1 MPPWYTCSMQQKKGF
16 TLVELLIYSVIFAG
30 VSLTLVYFLSTFFRV
45 SGYQAS
51 SSEVANQANFILGKI
66 QNEIATSTIVVVNDT
81 ATSSP
86 TYDETDGTLNQK
98 HAHLILKTRAET
110 SGDASDNASPVLIYK
125 SGNNVMLKR
134 GNGAETALNNSSVA
148 VTNLAFTKVST
159 PPGKDVV
166 LIDLT
171 LQYQSP
177 NAVDRISRDFTLG
190 VSRAQAAA
198 FDSNLN
204 PNGSGLTIGSGA
216 AKWASLF
223 LSGSADIGGP
233 ITLGTTA
240 NNSISFIKQGTIPVN
255 INGTINAGTVA
266 TVIVT
271 APTIPELAG
280 ILSGDRVFLTPPSGT
295 LSPLESGLVLQSART
310 LNNAIEIRIRNVSSG
325 NITTTTAHNWG
336 YLVIR

>member
-1 MPPWYTCSMQQKKGF
+1 MQQKKGF

-66 QNEIATSTIVVVNDT
+66 QNEIATSSLAVVNDT
-81 ATSSP
+81 GD
-86 TYDETDGTLNQK
+86 DETDQTPGTPHGKL
-98 HAHLILKTRAET
+98 LLKARNET
-110 SGDASDNASPVLIYK
+110 TGDASDSESPVLIYK
-125 SGNNVMLKR
+125 NGTNVVLKR

-148 VTNLAFTKVST
+148 VTNLAFTKIST
-159 PPGKDVV
+159 PPGKDVI

-190 VSRAQAAA
+190 VSRAQAAS
-198 FDSNLN
+198 FDSNLS
-204 PNGSGLTIGSGA
+204 PNGSGYSLGTGA

-223 LSGSADIGGP
+223 LSGPADIGGP
-233 ITLGTTA
+233 LSIGSTA
-240 NNSISFIKQGTIPVN
+240 NNSISFIKQGTVAVN
-255 INGTINAGTVA
+255 PNVTIAANDVA

-280 ILSGDRVFLTPPSGT
+280 ILTGDRVFLTPPSGS
-295 LSPLESGLVLQSART
+295 LSPLETGLVLQSARA
-310 LNNAIEIRIRNVSSG
+310 LPDAIEIRIQNVTG
-325 NITTTTAHNWG
+325 AAIAATTAHNWG

>member
-1 MPPWYTCSMQQKKGF
+1 MHRQKGF

-51 SSEVANQANFILGKI
+51 SSEVASQANFILGKI
-66 QNEIATSTIVVVNDT
+66 QNEIATSTLVVVNDM
-81 ATSSP
+81 ATSDP
-86 TYDETDGTLNQK
+86 AYDEVDQFPGTPRSRLV
-98 HAHLILKTRAET
+98 LKARNET
-110 SGDASDNASPVLIYK
+110 TGGAGDTESPVLIYK
-125 SGNNVMLKR
+125 NGTNVVLKR
-134 GNGAETALNNSSVA
+134 GNGAETVLNNASVA
-148 VTNLAFTKVST
+148 VTSLAFTKIST

-198 FDSNLN
+198 FDSSLT
-204 PNGSGLTIGSGA
+204 PGGGGLGLGTGA

-223 LSGSADIGGP
+223 LSGDATIDGS
-233 ITLGTTA
+233 ITLTDGNTNTT
-240 NNSISFIKQGTIPVN
+240 NNSITFLKQGTVAIGP
-255 INGTINAGTVA
+255 ASGTVA
-266 TVIVT
+266 VGAGAT
-271 APTIPELAG
+271 AQFFTSDTALQG
-280 ILSGDRVFLTPPSGT
+280 VLLGDRVFMTPPAGST
-295 LSPLESGLVLQSART
+295 AASRLENGLIFVGARAIA
-310 LNNAIEIRIRNVSSG
+310 NAIEVNLKNTTGATINV
-325 NITTTTAHNWG
+325 AVHNWG

>member
-1 MPPWYTCSMQQKKGF
+1 MQQKKGF

-66 QNEIATSTIVVVNDT
+66 QNEIATSTLVVVNDDGD
-81 ATSSP
+81 
-86 TYDETDGTLNQK
+86 DEVDQTPGAPHGKL
-98 HAHLILKTRAET
+98 LLKARNET
-110 SGDASDNASPVLIYK
+110 TGGAGDTESPVLIYK
-125 SGNNVMLKR
+125 NGSNVVLKR
-134 GNGAETALNNSSVA
+134 GNGPETALNNSSVA

-177 NAVDRISRDFTLG
+177 TAVDLISRDFTIG

-198 FDSNLN
+198 FDSSLS
-204 PNGSGLTIGSGA
+204 PNGSGYSLGTSG

-223 LSGSADIGGP
+223 LSGGATIDGP
-233 ITLGTTA
+233 LALTNGNANTT
-240 NNSISFIKQGTIPVN
+240 NNSITFLKQGTVVIGPASGTVPVN
-255 INGTINAGTVA
+255 AG
-266 TVIVT
+266 VT
-271 APTIPELAG
+271 AQFFTSDTALQG
-280 ILSGDRVFLTPPSGT
+280 VLSGDRVFMTPPAGSQAT
-295 LSPLESGLVLQSART
+295 DRLENGLIFVGARAIP
-310 LNNAIEIRIRNVSSG
+310 NAIEVNLKNTTSAQINVS
-325 NITTTTAHNWG
+325 AHNWG

>member
-1 MPPWYTCSMQQKKGF
+1 MQHKKGF

-66 QNEIATSTIVVVNDT
+66 QNEIATSTLVVVNDT
-81 ATSSP
+81 PTSDL
-86 TYDETDGTLNQK
+86 TYDEVDQFPGTPRGRLV
-98 HAHLILKTRAET
+98 LKARNET
-110 SGDASDNASPVLIYK
+110 TADASDDKSPVLIYK
-125 SGNNVMLKR
+125 NGANVVLKR

-177 NAVDRISRDFTLG
+177 NAVDRISRDFALG
-190 VSRAQAAA
+190 VSRAQAAS
-198 FDSNLN
+198 FDSNIS
-204 PNGSGLTIGSGA
+204 PGAGGLSLGTIGS
-216 AKWASLF
+216 KWTSLF
-223 LSGSADIGGP
+223 LSGPADIGGP
-233 ITLGTTA
+233 LSIGSTS
-240 NNSISFIKQGTIPVN
+240 NNSISFIKQGTIPVGPFGPP
-255 INGTINAGTVA
+255 ITINANAVA
-266 TVIVT
+266 TFTAT

-280 ILSGDRVFLTPPSGT
+280 IKTGDRVFLTPPSGI
-295 LSPLESGLVLQSART
+295 LSQLETGLVLQSARA
-310 LNNAIEIRIRNVSSG
+310 LPDAIEIRVQNVTSA
-325 NITTTTAHNWG
+325 NITGVTTHNWG

>member
-1 MPPWYTCSMQQKKGF
+1 MQQKKGF

-66 QNEIATSTIVVVNDT
+66 QNEIATSSLVVVNDT
-81 ATSSP
+81 GD
-86 TYDETDGTLNQK
+86 DEIDQTPGTPHGKL
-98 HAHLILKTRAET
+98 LLKARNET
-110 SGDASDNASPVLIYK
+110 TGDASDPESPILIYK
-125 SGNNVMLKR
+125 NGANAVLKR
-134 GNGAETALNNSSVA
+134 GNGPETALNNSSVA
-148 VTNLAFTKVST
+148 VTNLAFTKIST

-177 NAVDRISRDFTLG
+177 NAVDRISRDFSLG

-198 FDSNLN
+198 FDSNLS
-204 PNGSGLTIGSGA
+204 PNGGGYSLGTGA

-223 LSGSADIGGP
+223 LSGPADIGGP
-233 ITLGTTA
+233 ISLGSTA
-240 NNSISFIKQGTIPVN
+240 NNSISFLKQGTVAVN
-255 INGTINAGTVA
+255 PNATIAANSVA

-280 ILSGDRVFLTPPSGT
+280 IQTGDRVFLTPPSGT
-295 LSPLESGLVLQSART
+295 LSPLENGLVFHSARA
-310 LNNAIEIRIRNVSSG
+310 LPDAIEIRLRNVTGAS
-325 NITTTTAHNWG
+325 IVATTAHNWG

>member
-1 MPPWYTCSMQQKKGF
+1 MQHKKGF

-66 QNEIATSTIVVVNDT
+66 QNEIATSTLVVVNDT
-81 ATSSP
+81 NN
-86 TYDETDGTLNQK
+86 DEVDDTPLNTPHGK
-98 HAHLILKTRAET
+98 LFLKTKNET
-110 SGDASDNASPVLIYK
+110 TGGAGDTESPVLIYK
-125 SGNNVMLKR
+125 NGSNVVLKR
-134 GNGAETALNNSSVA
+134 GNGPETALNNSSVA

-171 LQYQSP
+171 LQYQSS
-177 NAVDRISRDFTLG
+177 NAVDRISRDFSLG

-198 FDSNLN
+198 FDSSLS
-204 PNGSGLTIGSGA
+204 PNGGGYSLGTGA

-223 LSGSADIGGP
+223 LSGGATIDGP
-233 ITLGTTA
+233 LALTDGNTNTT
-240 NNSISFIKQGTIPVN
+240 NNSITFLKQGTLVVNPNANIPANTTTQFFVSS
-255 INGTINAGTVA
+255 GTY
-266 TVIVT
+266 
-271 APTIPELAG
+271 PELQG
-280 ILSGDRVFLTPPSGT
+280 IKAGDRVFLTPPAGST
-295 LSPLESGLVLQSART
+295 AASRLEVGISFIGART
-310 LNNAIEIRIRNVSSG
+310 LADSIEINLRN
-325 NITTTTAHNWG
+325 TTGAAIFAGSHNWG